1 MDNGLRHR
9 ILYLILASVMLY
21 SLIVLGFKKSVI
33 NNPFQSAVISLSFF
47 SVIAIIIITLYPE
60 LLDPNRKISTID
72 DYIMIISSA
81 TFTIVSISLID
92 SFGTDDM
99 EYIYEA
105 LNNLFSGKDPYT
117 AFYTPYGVC
126 PTYTIYGTVAHNF
139 VYPPLSFIIYIPL
152 YIIIRL
158 LNLPA
163 YTLNIENVLFDI
175 ILVLLIYLEGRKK
188 EDPFVLLP
196 VIFLY
201 VLTTVSIPPFYG
213 VIAVIPAVFLL
224 LSYLNSNKIGGI
236 SLALATSFNQLS
248 WLALP
253 FILIYKSNSL
263 YKGKIKAFLSSSYMK
278 SFLITLLI
286 TDLPFLL
293 WNPKSFIYNVIT
305 TDSNTIPV
313 GQIGLTVFSYSGLF
327 QLEPWFFDLS
337 LAIVM
342 LLLIYFYM
350 KFFEIVKES
359 LWVYPLILS
368 WFLWRTLTEYFFIWI
383 PLLFVSLLRIN
394 EFKLPPIRIN
404 LKKDIL
410 IPLFLVIFT
419 LSTLGVYAHINY
431 VQNNPIKIESVY
443 VLGNPPYSA
452 IIIKVKNVKSYPVNI
467 TLVRVSLPNNLNMV
481 WNFTST
487 SIPPNSSSLVF
498 AYAPY
503 QNMTINSTVFT
514 VQVYSDYYFS
524 SYKVNTTTLT

>member
-1 MDNGLRHR
+1 
-9 ILYLILASVMLY
+9 
-21 SLIVLGFKKSVI
+21 
-33 NNPFQSAVISLSFF
+33 
-47 SVIAIIIITLYPE
+47 
-60 LLDPNRKISTID
+60 
-72 DYIMIISSA
+72 
-81 TFTIVSISLID
+81 
-92 SFGTDDM
+92 
-99 EYIYEA
+99 
-105 LNNLFSGKDPYT
+105 
-117 AFYTPYGVC
+117 
-126 PTYTIYGTVAHNF
+126 
-139 VYPPLSFIIYIPL
+139 
-152 YIIIRL
+152 
-158 LNLPA
+158 
-163 YTLNIENVLFDI
+163 
-175 ILVLLIYLEGRKK
+175 
-188 EDPFVLLP
+188 
-196 VIFLY
+196 
-201 VLTTVSIPPFYG
+201 
-213 VIAVIPAVFLL
+213 
-224 LSYLNSNKIGGI
+224 
-236 SLALATSFNQLS
+236 
-248 WLALP
+248 
-253 FILIYKSNSL
+253 
-263 YKGKIKAFLSSSYMK
+263 MK

-383 PLLFVSLLRIN
+383 PLLFVSLFRIN

-410 IPLFLVIFT
+410 LPLFLVIFT